1 VWFAIWTARNQKGEP
16 PLTAIDGVQDSVA
29 MAARLPYYQ
38 YDKTLPVFYDIE
50 PGIYDLDPAGAEAA
64 IGAWKAGMHRV
75 GYPYAYVYTIKRQGG
90 DWIAD
95 WTNEIPA
102 SIPPGK
108 VGVQYGGDQGSFDY
122 DVFIDEL
129 LTGDP
134 APIPPPPPSEDSEM
148 KAFLIHV
155 PSTPPS
161 WWVVTADL
169 TARKEVSEDS
179 YVALKGTGQYLTNPG
194 IDQATFAGI
203 PVVAAS

>member
-1 VWFAIWTARNQKGEP
+1 MTIVAAVDYDTNGTYPQVVADYLAGVTDGLAGEYKTGVYGSIYVVDAA
-16 PLTAIDGVQDSVA
+16 LALKHAVHGVQTVA
-29 MAARLPYYQ
+29 WSHGKVSSWAHLYQ
-38 YDKTLPVFYDIE
+38 HGGSEFQGTDYNDILHTPHGTWLQTLP
-50 PGIYDLDPAGAEAA
+50 
-64 IGAWKAGMHRV
+64 
-75 GYPYAYVYTIKRQGG
+75 
-90 DWIAD
+90 
-95 WTNEIPA
+95 
-102 SIPPGK
+102 
-108 VGVQYGGDQGSFDY
+108 
-122 DVFIDEL
+122 
-129 LTGDP
+129 
-134 APIPPPPPSEDSEM
+134 PPPPPSEDSEM